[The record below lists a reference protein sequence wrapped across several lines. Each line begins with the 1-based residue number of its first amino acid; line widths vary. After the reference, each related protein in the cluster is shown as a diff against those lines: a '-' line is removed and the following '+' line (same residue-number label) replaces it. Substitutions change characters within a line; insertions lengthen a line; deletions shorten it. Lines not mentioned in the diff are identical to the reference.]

1 MVDEKTIEHQ
11 FDSFRKTVL
20 RNYARDIYDENK
32 HRNDYLVFLESL
44 SLAELS
50 KLSILDDYDSNYI
63 CMVSYDYNIR
73 IEDVLMT
80 QAIGKLTNEKIIK
93 FNIIFFYKKQIPMIF
108 RLLTKAIRLF
118 CNFHFENT
126 ALFSIPLSCIKII
139 NIRHHIHN
147 FL

>member
-11 FDSFRKTVL
+11 FDSFCKTVL

-32 HRNDYLVFLESL
+32 RRNDYLVSLESL

-73 IEDVLMT
+73 IEDVLMA
-80 QAIGKLTNEKIIK
+80 QAIGKLTKRKQDIILLS
-93 FNIIFFYKKQIPMIF
+93 FFLNMTNSDIATLMDLAESTVHYHKTNALKELKK
-108 RLLTKAIRLF
+108 LLEE
-118 CNFHFENT
+118 H
-126 ALFSIPLSCIKII
+126 
-139 NIRHHIHN
+139 
-147 FL
+147 

>member
-11 FDSFRKTVL
+11 FDSFCKTVL

-32 HRNDYLVFLESL
+32 RRNDYLVSLESL

-73 IEDVLMT
+73 IEDVLMA
-80 QAIGKLTNEKIIK
+80 QAIGKLTKRKQDIILLS
-93 FNIIFFYKKQIPMIF
+93 FFLNMTNADIATLMDLAESTVHYHKTNALKELKE
-108 RLLTKAIRLF
+108 LLEE
-118 CNFHFENT
+118 H
-126 ALFSIPLSCIKII
+126 
-139 NIRHHIHN
+139 
-147 FL
+147 

>member
-11 FDSFRKTVL
+11 FDSFCKTVL

-32 HRNDYLVFLESL
+32 RRNDYLVSLESL

-73 IEDVLMT
+73 IEDVLMA
-80 QAIGKLTNEKIIK
+80 QAIGKLTKRKQDIILLS
-93 FNIIFFYKKQIPMIF
+93 FFLNMTNADIATLMD
-108 RLLTKAIRLF
+108 LS
-118 CNFHFENT
+118 ENT
-126 ALFSIPLSCIKII
+126 IHYHKTNALKELKELMQE
-139 NIRHHIHN
+139 H
-147 FL
+147 

>member
-11 FDSFRKTVL
+11 FDSFCKTVL

-32 HRNDYLVFLESL
+32 RRNDYLVSLESL

-73 IEDVLMT
+73 IEDVLMA
-80 QAIGKLTNEKIIK
+80 QAIGKLTKRKQDIILLS
-93 FNIIFFYKKQIPMIF
+93 FFLNMTNADIATLMD
-108 RLLTKAIRLF
+108 LA
-118 CNFHFENT
+118 ENT
-126 ALFSIPLSCIKII
+126 IHYLKTNALKELKELMEE
-139 NIRHHIHN
+139 H
-147 FL
+147 

>member
-11 FDSFRKTVL
+11 FDSFCKTVL

-32 HRNDYLVFLESL
+32 RRNDYLVSLESF

-73 IEDVLMT
+73 IEDVLMA
-80 QAIGKLTNEKIIK
+80 QAIGKLTKRKQDIILLS
-93 FNIIFFYKKQIPMIF
+93 FFLNMTNADIATLMDLAESTVHYHKTNALKELKE
-108 RLLTKAIRLF
+108 LLEE
-118 CNFHFENT
+118 H
-126 ALFSIPLSCIKII
+126 
-139 NIRHHIHN
+139 
-147 FL
+147 

>member
-11 FDSFRKTVL
+11 FDSFCKTVL

-32 HRNDYLVFLESL
+32 RRNDYLVSLESL

-73 IEDVLMT
+73 IEDVLMA
-80 QAIGKLTNEKIIK
+80 QAIGKLTKRKQDIILLS
-93 FNIIFFYKKQIPMIF
+93 FFLNMTNAHIATLMDLAESTVHYHK
-108 RLLTKAIRLF
+108 T
-118 CNFHFENT
+118 N
-126 ALFSIPLSCIKII
+126 ALKELKELMEE
-139 NIRHHIHN
+139 H
-147 FL
+147 

>member
-11 FDSFRKTVL
+11 FDSFCKTVL

-32 HRNDYLVFLESL
+32 RRNDYLVSLESL

-73 IEDVLMT
+73 IEDVLMA
-80 QAIGKLTNEKIIK
+80 QAIGKLT
-93 FNIIFFYKKQIPMIF
+93 KKKTRYNSTFI
-108 RLLTKAIRLF
+108 
-118 CNFHFENT
+118 
-126 ALFSIPLSCIKII
+126 LSQHDKC
-139 NIRHHIHN
+139 
-147 FL
+147 